1 MMLYVMCVAEHRNPG
16 HYGNGA
22 AVYLPI
28 QSKEYHQMEKQQKSY
43 ALKNSVTFIN
53 PLQFSGL
60 YFGVRTELFKA

>member
-1 MMLYVMCVAEHRNPG
+1 
-16 HYGNGA
+16 
-22 AVYLPI
+22 
-28 QSKEYHQMEKQQKSY
+28 MEKQQKSY